1 MDIDETGDTN
11 QNTPSRQKSGS
22 SANQKTP
29 ERPANQKTP
38 VTQAYNG
45 EPTSQGSCF
54 TMATEKPYLKY
65 LHKAVELW
73 DECMGHGELIDGL
86 ELSTHIEAL
95 VACGTRLLAM
105 KQVCNFQF

>member
-11 QNTPSRQKSGS
+11 QNTPNRHKPNA

-29 ERPANQKTP
+29 ERQT
-38 VTQAYNG
+38 YNG
-45 EPTSQGSCF
+45 EPTNQGSCF

-95 VACGTRLLAM
+95 MACGTRLLAM